1 MVISFPRTV
10 IDPEVALSRPPMMLR
25 RVVFPEPEGPIR
37 AIISP
42 SFTVRFSP
50 LTARISMEPIL

>member
-1 MVISFPRTV
+1 V